1 MSNPYEDAVDSVY
14 VKNPA
19 GFQDAVSAILAD
31 KLKER
36 IGVEKVAVAQ
46 SFLNEPESEDYED
59 QEEVADEEV

>member
-14 VKNPA
+14 SNNPA
-19 GFQDAVSAILAD
+19 GFQDAVNNILAD
-31 KLKER
+31 KLRER

-46 SFLNEPESEDYED
+46 NFLNEPEVDDE